1 MKTLLSL
8 ILTLSIFYLPY
19 AQCPSVGNQVL
30 QSQEEIDAFC
40 TGGSNCTV
48 FGKLII
54 QQKSGETPIT
64 NLDALS
70 CLGAV
75 TGNIVIKK
83 TFISDLG
90 GLENLSAIGGS
101 LKIVKNSLLTN
112 LDGLG
117 NIGNIGK
124 HLIIQDNNSLQNIEG
139 LSGITTINKDLVISN
154 NPSLTSLMG
163 LQNLLSIGEELIVTY
178 NSSLGGN
185 GVSDCISVDEGL
197 CTAIGAAPPAI
208 ITFAVNN
215 PACNLSAEDVIT
227 SCSAALPVELVD
239 FKVREKGL
247 HQAELT
253 WATVSELNNQG
264 FVIERSIDAVNFE
277 EIGTVDGNGTTSERM
292 DYRFVDNKP
301 LAKAY
306 YRLKQLD
313 YDSQVEFSK
322 IISLE
327 MESVSP
333 TKVLA
338 FPTVAKNEITIKLQ
352 DFNAERANLR
362 IISSLGKL
370 VYQEDISVN
379 DFVEYRTLDLSEYE
393 NGVYFISFFDGQDFT
408 KQTFVKSN
416 D

>member
-1 MKTLLSL
+1 MKTLLSF
-8 ILTLSIFYLPY
+8 ILTLSIAYLPF

-30 QSQEEIDAFC
+30 QSQEEVDAFC

-75 TGNIVIKK
+75 TGNLIIKK
-83 TFISDLG
+83 TYITDLS
-90 GLENLSAIGGS
+90 GLENLNTIGGS
-101 LKIVKNSLLTN
+101 FKIVRNSLLTN

-124 HLIIQDNNSLQNIEG
+124 HLVIQKNNSLENIEG
-139 LSGITTINKDLVISN
+139 LSGITTIDNNLVISD
-154 NPSLTSLMG
+154 NPSLTSLSG
-163 LQNLLSIGEELIVTY
+163 LENLLSIGEELIVTY

-197 CTAIGAAPPAI
+197 CTAINAGPPAI

-215 PACNLSAEDVIT
+215 PACNLSAADVIT

-239 FKVREKGL
+239 FKVREKGI

-253 WATVSELNNQG
+253 WSTVSELNNQG
-264 FVIERSIDAVNFE
+264 FIIERSVDAVNFE
-277 EIGTVDGNGTTSERM
+277 EIGTVDGNGTTSERI
-292 DYRFVDNKP
+292 DYRFVDTKP

-313 YDSQVEFSK
+313 YDAQVEFSR

-333 TKVLA
+333 TQLVA

-352 DFNAERANLR
+352 DFNAERAKLR

-370 VYQEDISVN
+370 VYQEDIN
-379 DFVEYRTLDLSEYE
+379 ANNFAEYRTIDLSQFE
-393 NGVYFISFFDGQDFT
+393 NGVYFISFFDGQDFA

-416 D
+416 E